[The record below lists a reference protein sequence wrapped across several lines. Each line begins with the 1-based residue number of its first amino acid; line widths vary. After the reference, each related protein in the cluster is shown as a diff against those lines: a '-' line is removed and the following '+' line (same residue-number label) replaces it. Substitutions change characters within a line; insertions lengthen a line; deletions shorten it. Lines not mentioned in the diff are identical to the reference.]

1 MKVIFRV
8 YKDGQVIALFPE
20 LTNRR
25 NYCVESYMHIGQ
37 HGAADYDG
45 VIQST
50 KLANKSE
57 YTPLMRELRAIGYDN
72 LKVRKKAKV
81 RYA

>member
-1 MKVIFRV
+1 MKVIFRI
-8 YKDGQVIALFPE
+8 YNDGQVIALFPE

-37 HGAADYDG
+37 HSDADYSG

-50 KLANKSE
+50 RLAKESE
-57 YTPLMRELRAIGYDN
+57 YKPLMSELEAIGYDD
-72 LKVRKKAKV
+72 LKVCKKAKV
-81 RYA
+81 SFY